1 MIYFSRVNG
10 SLVQYQG
17 TSKEAIVAMLAER
30 GLTSE
35 FIDEKTYLVELK
47 ILQDAM
53 EAK

>member
-10 SLVQYQG
+10 SLVKYQG
-17 TSKEAIVAMLAER
+17 MSQEAIVTMLAER
-30 GLTSE
+30 GLTTE
-35 FIDEKTYLVELK
+35 FIDEKTYTVELK